1 MIIYIYVYI
10 LVYLPSYI
18 QIYMNTYAH
27 KCMSIYTCIYI
38 HTQVYICG
46 WKYTYMIVSAYSDV
60 AVYCSVAYIY
70 MYTNMYAHK
79 AMCCSIGVT
88 PACVT
93 CRQLQHELN
102 TPGVVTSAIAC
113 DASHV
118 SCGLQDGWSALIY
131 ASYNGHS
138 AVADKLISAGAKL
151 DLQNKVRE
159 SGVPCGL
166 CCRLICACLCLLV
179 RMRVCAHV

>member
-1 MIIYIYVYI
+1 
-10 LVYLPSYI
+10 
-18 QIYMNTYAH
+18 
-27 KCMSIYTCIYI
+27 
-38 HTQVYICG
+38 
-46 WKYTYMIVSAYSDV
+46 MIVSAYLDV
-60 AVYCSVAYIY
+60 ALYYSVAYIY
-70 MYTNMYAHK
+70 MYTNMYA
-79 AMCCSIGVT
+79 

-93 CRQLQHELN
+93 CRQLQHELD

-118 SCGLQDGWSALIY
+118 SCGLQSGRAALIY
-131 ASYNGHS
+131 ASNYGHS

-151 DLQNKVRE
+151 DLQNMVWE

-179 RMRVCAHV
+179 RMRVCARV